1 MTKILRWRITA
12 CAAAL
17 VFGMA
22 SISAHAAP
30 EIGVAAAVNPQAT
43 GHPTGGSARTIVLGE
58 KLTFNERV
66 ETSDGGL
73 VQVLL
78 LDGSTFTV
86 GPNSDLVIDQFVYD
100 PATGKGKLVA
110 SFSKGVMRFIG
121 GKLSKNEG
129 GVQVRTPVGLM
140 GIRGGVADVQ
150 VSGSSGFFSMIFGE
164 ELSLL
169 GPDGNLRRVLE
180 AGYAIDVSQ
189 GLSAPIEIRQVTES
203 EAKLFISQLSGKA
216 GTSGGAAQTPTS
228 QTVQNSGVSS
238 QGSDTDPDA
247 TGPGSRAD
255 AVQSEQASNLHQ
267 DTLGANTIIARKQMR
282 VLSTGSTYTVATSDG
297 PQSITPTGTGVVGA
311 APGDPAGADQQA
323 EFAVNLLLAAKATLQ
338 QGQIT
343 VPYPILE
350 GTFIVSGVPSPF
362 GTLTGTVMFGPNL
375 DFTFYRLFANGDLTK
390 PVYIIG
396 GNATPE
402 AKLIGT
408 GDVLRYKVDQDVVQQ
423 IDIPFVTGGTILPGG
438 TLQNDTSTAFVS
450 DLFLVRPDGKR
461 YDAAPGTTDTPVA
474 LQASLQIDGS
484 GASQISTI
492 VLGVGATGDA
502 IYRFGGTRQESD
514 QRTTSFS
521 GGLDLI
527 KGANDTEFF
536 GPDGTYV
543 IVGPNLDGGQPFVD
557 TPDAGGLLADLVS
570 ATIHVAVLDS
580 QTQLAT
586 LDRTLGTLT
595 GFAAGMVEKVGTTDV
610 PLPYRGTSSADL
622 IIEFD
627 PDNNTLGGALT
638 VRDAADLD
646 PVIQSITVAYGNDG
660 PSAMVD
666 DNIFAAGAN
675 PTVGETVLT
684 EQNGTTT
691 SSPTDP
697 ATGTYVVSS
706 ALVGNV
712 LPDNK
717 TPCTCEFMKWGYW
730 GTKPKFDSATAPVEA
745 NVHLGTWVAGKVAQ
759 EVELPTSGLATFDG
773 HAVGNV
779 TRNAGGAVQ
788 QYLAAGNLN
797 LQWDFAAR
805 NGTMNI
811 SNFDGL
817 NLTGSMAGTNALPN
831 PPTTDPNAFNG
842 ALGDALHPGL
852 AGSATGA
859 FTLDGNSDAKGVL
872 GAFDLNGIR
881 DGDGY
886 SAAGTFMGQQLP

>member
-1 MTKILRWRITA
+1 
-12 CAAAL
+12 
-17 VFGMA
+17 
-22 SISAHAAP
+22 
-30 EIGVAAAVNPQAT
+30 
-43 GHPTGGSARTIVLGE
+43 
-58 KLTFNERV
+58 
-66 ETSDGGL
+66 
-73 VQVLL
+73 
-78 LDGSTFTV
+78 
-86 GPNSDLVIDQFVYD
+86 
-100 PATGKGKLVA
+100 
-110 SFSKGVMRFIG
+110 
-121 GKLSKNEG
+121 
-129 GVQVRTPVGLM
+129 
-140 GIRGGVADVQ
+140 
-150 VSGSSGFFSMIFGE
+150 MIFGE

-180 AGYAIDVSQ
+180 AGYAIDVTQ
-189 GLSAPIEIRQVTES
+189 GLSGPIEIRQVTDS

-255 AVQSEQASNLHQ
+255 AVQSEEAANLLQ
-267 DTLGANTIIARKQMR
+267 DTLAATTIIARKQMR
-282 VLSTGSTYTVATSDG
+282 VLTTDSNASLATSE
-297 PQSITPTGTGVVGA
+297 
-311 APGDPAGADQQA
+311 QA
-323 EFAVNLLLAAKATLQ
+323 QFAVNLLLAAKATLQ
-338 QGQIT
+338 QGQIS

-375 DFTFYRLFANGDLTK
+375 DFTFYRLFANGDLNK

-408 GDVLRYKVDQDVVQQ
+408 GDVLRYKVDQDIVQQ
-423 IDIPFVTGGTILPGG
+423 IDIPFVTAA
-438 TLQNDTSTAFVS
+438 TLDNDTSSAFVS

-461 YDAAPGTTDTPVA
+461 YDAAPDITDTPVA

-484 GASQISTI
+484 GANQFSTI

-521 GGLDLI
+521 GGLDVI

-543 IVGPNLDGGQPFVD
+543 VLGPDLDGGQPFID

-580 QTQLAT
+580 QTQLST
-586 LDRTLGTLT
+586 LSRNLDTLT

-638 VRDAADLD
+638 VRDVSGLQ
-646 PVIQSITVAYGNDG
+646 PIESIKVAYGDDG

-666 DNIFAAGAN
+666 DNVFAAGAN
-675 PTVGETVLT
+675 PTLTETVLT
-684 EQNGTTT
+684 EQGGSPI
-691 SSPTDP
+691 SSPSDP
-697 ATGTYVVSS
+697 GTGTYVVSS
-706 ALVGNV
+706 TLVGNV

-730 GTKPKFDSATAPVEA
+730 GTKPKFDSATTPVET

-759 EVELPTSGLATFDG
+759 EVDLPSMGSATYNG

-779 TRNAGGAVQ
+779 TNAGN
-788 QYLAAGNLN
+788 QYLAAGDLN
-797 LQWDFAAR
+797 LTWNFQNR
-805 NGTMNI
+805 NGEMTI
-811 SNFDGL
+811 SDFDGKIFGSGPGGL
-817 NLTGSMAGTNALPN
+817 TVPGLPGPNDPAAFAGNLTGSGLTGTA
-831 PPTTDPNAFNG
+831 
-842 ALGDALHPGL
+842 
-852 AGSATGA
+852 SGA
-859 FTLDGNSDAKGVL
+859 FTLDSANPMLDGTPNGVM
-872 GAFDLNGIR
+872 GAFDVGNGT
-881 DGDGY
+881 DY
-886 SAAGTFMGQQLP
+886 SAAGTFMGQQ

>member
-1 MTKILRWRITA
+1 MINTSQWRIAT

-22 SISAHAAP
+22 SISAYAAP

-43 GHPTGGSARTIVLGE
+43 GHPTGGAARTIVLGE

-66 ETSDGGL
+66 ETSEGGL

-150 VSGSSGFFSMIFGE
+150 IAGSNSGFFSMIFGE

-180 AGYAIDVSQ
+180 AGYAIDVTQ
-189 GLSAPIEIRQVTES
+189 GLSGPIEIRQVTES
-203 EAKLFISQLSGKA
+203 EAKLFISQLSGKV

-267 DTLGANTIIARKQMR
+267 DTLSENTIIARKQMR
-282 VLSTGSTYTVATSDG
+282 VLSTGSQYTVAG
-297 PQSITPTGTGVVGA
+297 KPSIDPTGTGVVGA

-323 EFAVNLLLAAKATLQ
+323 EFAVNLRLAAKATLQ

-350 GTFIVSGVPSPF
+350 GTYIVSGVPSPF
-362 GTLTGTVMFGPNL
+362 GTLSGTVMFGPNL

-408 GDVLRYKVDQDVVQQ
+408 GDVQRYKLGQDIIQQ
-423 IDIPFVTGGTILPGG
+423 IDIPFVTGGTVLSGG

-450 DLFLVRPDGKR
+450 DLFLVRPDGVR
-461 YDAAPGTTDTPVA
+461 YDAAPGAIDTPVA

-484 GASQISTI
+484 GASQVSTL

-502 IYRFGGTRQESD
+502 IYRFGGTRQASD

-536 GPDGTYV
+536 GPDGTYA
-543 IVGPNLDGGQPFVD
+543 IVGPNLDGGQPFID
-557 TPDAGGLLADLVS
+557 TPDQVAPLSLDQLVS
-570 ATIHVAVLDS
+570 ATIHVAVFDS
-580 QTQLAT
+580 QTQFAS

-622 IIEFD
+622 VIEFD

-638 VRDAADLD
+638 VRDVADLD
-646 PVIQSITVAYGNDG
+646 PDIESIKVAYGDDG

-675 PTVGETVLT
+675 PTLTETVLT
-684 EQNGTTT
+684 EQDG
-691 SSPTDP
+691 SDLPP
-697 ATGTYVVSS
+697 RRAT
-706 ALVGNV
+706 
-712 LPDNK
+712 P
-717 TPCTCEFMKWGYW
+717 P
-730 GTKPKFDSATAPVEA
+730 P
-745 NVHLGTWVAGKVAQ
+745 
-759 EVELPTSGLATFDG
+759 LPTSFPAPWSAMSCRT
-773 HAVGNV
+773 
-779 TRNAGGAVQ
+779 TRRPAPA
-788 QYLAAGNLN
+788 
-797 LQWDFAAR
+797 
-805 NGTMNI
+805 
-811 SNFDGL
+811 S
-817 NLTGSMAGTNALPN
+817 S
-831 PPTTDPNAFNG
+831 
-842 ALGDALHPGL
+842 
-852 AGSATGA
+852 
-859 FTLDGNSDAKGVL
+859 
-872 GAFDLNGIR
+872 
-881 DGDGY
+881 
-886 SAAGTFMGQQLP
+886 